1 VNGTAA
7 AGTDYASTSGTL
19 AWADGDSS
27 ARTIV
32 VPVSPQGASKHFGF
46 NLVSVAGAAALGSPT
61 SATVT
66 LASTTAA
73 SSSSSSSSGTSAFS
87 IAVSGNRLANGS
99 GKTVQLR
106 GAAVAGL
113 ESGIIFGAG
122 NTYWSSSGFNGRP
135 DFTKLAAWKLNV
147 VRLPV
152 NEDSWLGKSVTGMAG
167 NVITLNG
174 PAYQAEVAASVKA
187 ANATGLYV
195 ILDLHWSAP
204 ANFIANV
211 QNPMADADNSV
222 AFWTSVANA
231 FMNNPAVIFE
241 LFNEPYF
248 DPVSQ
253 ADGAFNNVTGGFPNT
268 TTNEMIRNGGTPSY
282 YFGLSSGTRGGSE
295 QKVSYT

>member
-1 VNGTAA
+1 
-7 AGTDYASTSGTL
+7 
-19 AWADGDSS
+19 
-27 ARTIV
+27 
-32 VPVSPQGASKHFGF
+32 
-46 NLVSVAGAAALGSPT
+46 
-61 SATVT
+61 
-66 LASTTAA
+66 
-73 SSSSSSSSGTSAFS
+73 
-87 IAVSGNRLANGS
+87 
-99 GKTVQLR
+99 
-106 GAAVAGL
+106 VAGL

-152 NEDSWLGKSVTGMAG
+152 NEDSWLGNSVTGMAG

-174 PAYQAEVAASVKA
+174 PAYQAEVAATVKA
-187 ANATGLYV
+187 ANAAGLYV

-204 ANFIANV
+204 ANFIGNV

-268 TTNEMIRNGGTPSY
+268 TANEMIRNGGTPSY
-282 YFGLSSGTRGGSE
+282 YFGLSSGTLGRLRTESLVYLVRRRLSDPHQRRALHRGHQCDPVRWRSLQRRFDLVGPGPAERSGRSAGRGDPPVRGRLPV
-295 QKVSYT
+295 QLRQRFGRRGHHAGGQCGQLPSGRNRVRR